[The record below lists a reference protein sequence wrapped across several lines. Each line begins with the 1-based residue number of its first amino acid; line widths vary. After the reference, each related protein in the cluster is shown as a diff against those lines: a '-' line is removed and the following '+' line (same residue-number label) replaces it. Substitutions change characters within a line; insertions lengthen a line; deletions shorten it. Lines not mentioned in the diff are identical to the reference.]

1 MEMKTAVTALSALA
15 HQGRLS
21 TFRMLV
27 QAGREGLAAGEI
39 ARKLEVAP
47 NTLSSN
53 LTILSNAGLIDSR
66 RDGRS
71 VIYSAQYDAMTGLL
85 EYLMEDCCGGV
96 PEICAALA
104 EVVMRSQCLTGAKA

>member
-15 HQGRLS
+15 HQGRLA

-27 QAGREGLAAGEI
+27 QAGHEGIPAGEI
-39 ARKLEVAP
+39 ARRLEVPA

-53 LTILSNAGLIDSR
+53 LTILSHAGLIDSR

-71 VIYSAQYDAMTGLL
+71 VIYNARYENMTALL
-85 EYLMEDCCGGV
+85 EYLMEDCCGGS
-96 PEICAALA
+96 PEICASLM
-104 EVVMRSQCLTGAKA
+104 EVLTRSHCGVAGAA